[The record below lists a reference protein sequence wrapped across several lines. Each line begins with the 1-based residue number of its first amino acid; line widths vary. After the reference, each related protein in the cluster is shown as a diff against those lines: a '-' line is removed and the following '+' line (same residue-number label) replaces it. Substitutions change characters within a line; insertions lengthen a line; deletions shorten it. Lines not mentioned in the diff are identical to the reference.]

1 MAYGTI
7 YALGLDIFG
16 PLFAHLC
23 GSFEANNI
31 AVRDGKNIGRQLN
44 FSAALKNVF
53 NGVYGPEIRRLRAY
67 IFNSAEQSA
76 AAYSRMSRKQGFA

>member
-7 YALGLDIFG
+7 YALWLDIFG

-31 AVRDGKNIGRQLN
+31 AVRDGKISGD
-44 FSAALKNVF
+44 S
-53 NGVYGPEIRRLRAY
+53 
-67 IFNSAEQSA
+67 
-76 AAYSRMSRKQGFA
+76 

>member
-1 MAYGTI
+1 MAYRAV

-31 AVRDGKNIGRQLN
+31 VVRDGKNIWRQLN
-44 FSAALKNVF
+44 FSAALKNIF
-53 NGVYGPEIRRLRAY
+53 NGVYSPEIRRLRAY

-76 AAYSRMSRKQGFA
+76 AAYSRMSRKQSFA

>member
-1 MAYGTI
+1 MAYGTV
-7 YALGLDIFG
+7 YALGFDIFG

-44 FSAALKNVF
+44 FSAALENIF
-53 NGVYGPEIRRLRAY
+53 NGVYSPEIRRLLAY

-76 AAYSRMSRKQGFA
+76 AAYRRMSRKQGFA